1 MNTRL
6 RAILLVLAVVLGA
19 SPGAAQESAGV
30 VVDPDLPEST
40 RRLIHRA
47 LEQDGVRVRILERT
61 VVAEGQEVAGSL
73 VQVGGELVIAGR
85 VSGDVTGIGARVF
98 VRPGA
103 RVDGRITVLDGA
115 YYGTKMAELEVAP
128 VWLRAVRLEVVEG
141 PPDAARV
148 EARGVRVRAPSRGLG
163 FPFEPKGFG
172 GIALH
177 HYNGVDG
184 LSFGL
189 VAGLKRLPRQPRT
202 ELAGGPVFRT
212 VRSDVGF
219 QVTGL
224 REFRGT
230 GGLTVGASGYRVT
243 ASPQD
248 WHRTGYSNTLASLFL
263 ADDDKTWYEREGYT
277 VWVERP
283 FLADSV
289 TVRLEWRD
297 DDFETLESETPFAF
311 FADDEEWRVNPEIE
325 DGEGRN
331 LGLEATW
338 DRRDVPGLPRR
349 GWWAKA
355 RYDHWGFDGDFD
367 FDFLQADARAYLP
380 VPVGDGSFA
389 SFRAVGGG
397 RLGDA
402 DTLAPQFWYRLGG
415 GSTLPGYN
423 SLEPILTGDRMAFAT
438 VTYHHGI
445 PVTSRFADRFYLVL
459 LGTVGDAWFEGDDF
473 DANTGAG
480 FGLAIDK
487 GGRYAGAFGAYG
499 VEVEEWEFYI
509 RLKPW
514 F

>member
-1 MNTRL
+1 MKTRFHATL
-6 RAILLVLAVVLGA
+6 LILVVTLGA
-19 SPGAAQESAGV
+19 SPVAAQESAGV

-40 RRLIHRA
+40 RGLIQHA

-61 VVAEGQEVAGSL
+61 VVAEGQEAAGSL

-85 VSGDVTGIGARVF
+85 VSGDVTGIDARVF

-103 RVDGRITVLDGA
+103 RVDGSITVIGGG
-115 YYGTKMAELEVAP
+115 YYGTTMAELEEAP
-128 VWLRAVRLEVVEG
+128 VWLRDERLEVVEV
-141 PPDAARV
+141 PPDGARV
-148 EARGVRVRAPSRGLG
+148 QSVSGGLG
-163 FPFEPKGFG
+163 FPFEPKGFA

-212 VRSDVGF
+212 VRDDVGF
-219 QVTGL
+219 HVAGL

-243 ASPQD
+243 ASPQA

-263 ADDDKTWYEREGYT
+263 ADDDQTWYEREGYT
-277 VWVERP
+277 VWIERP
-283 FLADSV
+283 FVVETV

-311 FADDEEWRVNPEIE
+311 FADDEEWRVNPAID

-331 LGLEATW
+331 LGIEATW
-338 DRRDVPGLPRR
+338 DRRDDPGLPRR
-349 GWWAKA
+349 GWWTTA
-355 RYDHWGFDGDFD
+355 RYDHWGFGGDFD

-380 VPVGDGSFA
+380 VPAGDRSFA
-389 SFRAVGGG
+389 SFRAMGGG

-415 GSTLPGYN
+415 GSTLPGYD

-438 VTYHHGI
+438 ATYHHGV
-445 PVTSRFADRFYLVL
+445 PVTSRFVDRLYLVL
-459 LGTVGDAWFEGDDF
+459 LATAGDAWFEDDEF
-473 DANTGAG
+473 DPNAGVG
-480 FGLAIDK
+480 FGLA
-487 GGRYAGAFGAYG
+487 GNSGTNYAGIFGAFG
-499 VEVEEWEFYI
+499 VETEEWQFYV